1 MFKRIRWMM
10 LGAIGGVAAYL
21 WAKRRMG
28 EVLPQAS
35 EEVARRTQAGLGRGA
50 DRLNELGSRLAEAVA
65 EGRRAMRDEQA
76 RLEAEL
82 LTR

>member
-1 MFKRIRWMM
+1 MFKRIRWTL
-10 LGAIGGVAAYL
+10 LGAIGGIAAYL

-35 EEVARRTQAGLGRGA
+35 EHVARRAQAGLDRGT
-50 DRLNELGSRLAEAVA
+50 DRLSELGARLAEAVG
-65 EGRRAMRDEQA
+65 EGRRAMREEQA